1 MLFKK
6 FEENMLKLN
15 ETEDMNKQL
24 KKEITDTNKLR
35 ERLLL
40 IEKSKNLTFLINPLS
55 KYLKFRHK
63 VGHF

>member
-1 MLFKK
+1 MRIFQENKMLFKK

-40 IEKSKNLTFLINPLS
+40 IEKS
-55 KYLKFRHK
+55 
-63 VGHF
+63 

>member
-40 IEKSKNLTFLINPLS
+40 IEKSKNLTFLINLLS
-55 KYLKFRHK
+55 KYFKFRHK